1 MMSSA
6 TVGSFRQQF
15 AHAAS
20 DTLALLYRNIL
31 RYRRMPDV
39 IVFLV
44 VQPLIVLLLFRYI
57 LGGAIHLPHM
67 SYVDYLMP
75 GVFGMAIVIGSSTIG
90 IGLAEDLASGT
101 VDHLRAL
108 PIARSAL
115 LVARTFTDIARNL
128 LVIPLIGLLGAAVG
142 FKITTTVPNLV
153 LAYALLL
160 ALGFAFAWISTTVAL
175 WTSSVEATQGLV
187 ILFALTFSFAS
198 SGFVPV
204 STMPHVIRGVVNA
217 SPVTYVDNAVRLLVT
232 TASGPSSHDT
242 AFSLI
247 WVAGIVIV
255 MVPLSVMRY
264 ARLQR

>member
-1 MMSSA
+1 MSSYEYVVRA
-6 TVGSFRQQF
+6 S
-15 AHAAS
+15 S
-20 DTLALLYRNIL
+20 DTFALLYRNVL

-44 VQPLIVLLLFRYI
+44 IQPLIVLLLFRYI
-57 LGGAIHLPHM
+57 LGGAIRLPGI

-128 LVIPLIGLLGAAVG
+128 LVIPLIGLLGVAVG
-142 FKITTTVPNLV
+142 FNMTATLPNLL

-187 ILFALTFSFAS
+187 ILVALTASFAS
-198 SGFVPV
+198 SGFAPV
-204 STMPHVIRGVVNA
+204 ATMPHWLRGSINA
-217 SPVTYVDNAVRLLVT
+217 SPVTYVDNAVRVLIT
-232 TASGPSSHDT
+232 SASGPIAHDVVL
-242 AFSLI
+242 ALVWI
-247 WVAGIVIV
+247 VGIVAV

-264 ARLQR
+264 ARHLR

>member
-1 MMSSA
+1 MSSYRSHLA
-6 TVGSFRQQF
+6 RAS
-15 AHAAS
+15 S
-20 DTLALLYRNIL
+20 DTLALLYRNVL

-44 VQPLIVLLLFRYI
+44 IQPLIVLLLFRYI
-57 LGGAIHLPHM
+57 LGGAIHLPHI

-128 LVIPLIGLLGAAVG
+128 LIIPLIGLLGLAVG
-142 FKITTTVPNLV
+142 FHITTTVPNLI

-187 ILFALTFSFAS
+187 ILVALTASFAS

-204 STMPHVIRGVVNA
+204 ATMPHLLRGFINA
-217 SPVTYVDNAVRLLVT
+217 SPVTYVDNAVRVLIT
-232 TASGPSSHDT
+232 TATGPISHDI

-247 WVAGIVIV
+247 WVAGIVAV

-264 ARLQR
+264 ARHLR